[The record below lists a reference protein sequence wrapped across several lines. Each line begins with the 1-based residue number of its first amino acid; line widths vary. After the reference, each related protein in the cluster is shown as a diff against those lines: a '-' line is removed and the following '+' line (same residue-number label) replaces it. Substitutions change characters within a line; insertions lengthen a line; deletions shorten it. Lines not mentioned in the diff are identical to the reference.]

1 MSSQPIQASFHRT
14 AEGRL
19 AARVADIAFLALPSE
34 GDGLRV
40 AYASGLANPPE
51 SWTRRDFYGLGPLV
65 EGEAGF
71 RSYVEERAE
80 HYRQLQTLSR
90 PDVATRAETP
100 WGAAQ
105 QSRIYGD
112 GVIAHS
118 TAGHGGF
125 HLDAKRNALVDARW
139 RNADGWYEEDSDWAK
154 VAATF
159 PELFTSSE
167 RASAEDTLRHSAP
180 DAYEAIRSVVLEPG
194 QSRVKDERSFKR
206 EHAIDWIVVSAITS
220 RYAPGFVECIATLGG
235 ERGSRAERRFLVPSA
250 QYEIGPFGFVIDFDR
265 HAAYDGP
272 SSFLGWRRERAEA

>member
-34 GDGLRV
+34 GERLRV
-40 AYASGLANPPE
+40 AYASGLVTSPE

-71 RSYVEERAE
+71 RIHVEDRAE
-80 HYRQLQTLSR
+80 HFRQLQVLSCL
-90 PDVATRAETP
+90 DIMTRAETP
-100 WGAAQ
+100 WGSAQ
-105 QSRIYGD
+105 QSRIYGE

-125 HLDAKRNALVDARW
+125 HLDAKRNALVDRRW
-139 RNADGWYEEDSDWAK
+139 RNADGWYEEDSEWAK

-159 PELFTSSE
+159 PELFTPSE
-167 RASAEDTLRHSAP
+167 RASADVTLRHSQP
-180 DAYEAIRSVVLEPG
+180 DAYEAIHSVVIEPG
-194 QSRVKDERSFKR
+194 QSLVTDERSFKR
-206 EHAIDWIVVSAITS
+206 EHAFDWIVVSAITS
-220 RYAPGFVECIATLGG
+220 RYAPGFVECVATLGG
-235 ERGSRAERRFLVPSA
+235 DRGSRAERRFLVASA
-250 QYEIGPFGFVIDFDR
+250 EYEIGPFGFVIDPDR